1 MVRTEAELDQ
11 SARIGSELG
20 LPTLVGLEFEHGSLG
35 VGVPFSGWFAAKVVL
50 ADQGLLDG

>member
-50 ADQGLLDG
+50 ADEGLLDG